1 MSGDWQPLSARESG
15 KAASLREEVSDGL
28 VQPLR
33 SWIERTAYYLP
44 KEVIERLG
52 VLLDIDLTDFWFQ
65 GSPHER
71 LANAPLSNRLLD
83 VTDAV
88 LHSMAT
94 FAPSYAGMARRLN
107 ADNKKR
113 EVRESLQQLLDD
125 AQSTY
130 EVKEDC
136 TGLQRRI
143 NPVAAELRDMAIKSA
158 QTKSDVGSAVFQLR
172 EASDAVRAMHPDT
185 KKAYRMA
192 VTAVESAAH
201 AVIEPNNKNST
212 LGTMLRI
219 VEANPVAFEVEI
231 ASKDRGKGP
240 ITPIT
245 GMMRML
251 WDGQTSRHGS
261 KQPTREETREE
272 AEMAVQLASVLVLWF
287 STGMV
292 RRK

>member
-15 KAASLREEVSDGL
+15 KTASLREGVSDGL
-28 VQPLR
+28 AEPLR

-44 KEVIERLG
+44 EEVIERLG
-52 VLLDIDLTDFWFQ
+52 VLLDIDLTNFWFQ

-94 FAPSYAGMARRLN
+94 FAPSYAGMGRRLN

-125 AQSTY
+125 AQSAY
-130 EVKEDC
+130 EVKEDS
-136 TGLQRRI
+136 TGPQRRI
-143 NPVAAELRDMAIKSA
+143 NPVAAELRDTAIKSA
-158 QTKSDVGSAVFQLR
+158 QIKSEVGSAVSQLR

-192 VTAVESAAH
+192 VTTVESAAH
-201 AVIEPNNKNST
+201 AVIEPNNTSYCCRT
-212 LGTMLRI
+212 GQLTRRREFSGL
-219 VEANPVAFEVEI
+219 AFGFLCDPHKAVSSPDAQSRLACAEWCS
-231 ASKDRGKGP
+231 AFQTGP
-240 ITPIT
+240 
-245 GMMRML
+245 G
-251 WDGQTSRHGS
+251 
-261 KQPTREETREE
+261 
-272 AEMAVQLASVLVLWF
+272 
-287 STGMV
+287 
-292 RRK
+292 